1 MADLLR
7 GCPRCSLSGRA
18 QSLATRVAGRL
29 VRLLLLVLLFA
40 PVQPSS
46 GWRGARAGETV
57 IRNTSS
63 QTSARPREVQLPAL
77 SRSGIKRQTGSGP
90 LPVFA
95 LPPRSRIR
103 LTLTPG
109 GVSPLPTPAGA
120 VLPRRLNRPLYS
132 GASPPLHIPG

>member
-7 GCPRCSLSGRA
+7 GCPCSSLGGRA

-29 VRLLLLVLLFA
+29 VRLLLLALLFV
-40 PVQPSS
+40 PVQSPS
-46 GWRGARAGETV
+46 GWRGVRAGETTT
-57 IRNTSS
+57 IRNTSPH
-63 QTSARPREVQLPAL
+63 TSARPREVKLPAL
-77 SRSGIKRQTGSGP
+77 SRSGIKRQTGSGS

-103 LTLTPG
+103 LALAPRS
-109 GVSPLPTPAGA
+109 VRPLATPAGA

-132 GASPPLHIPG
+132 GASPPLPG